1 MAPDGTGADRPTTHT
16 TRRDFLRWSGGIAAS
31 AGLLGGGGALLDAC
45 GGGGGQGQS
54 GNAGQPKKGG
64 HVTEGWF
71 SDIKTFNSTLSSD
84 VYSSLCIGLCFDG
97 LLNVDAKGNLIPGL
111 AQSVPSVGSDQN
123 TYEFKLRPNLKW
135 SDGQPLTS
143 DDVLFT
149 YNLFFAPQ
157 YEVVNSPRRGDFT
170 AHVASISAPDPQT
183 FVIKTKHPYGPTLPT
198 HGLYG
203 VLPKHV
209 LGSIPPAGINTAD
222 FNTAPTVCSGV
233 FKFVKWVKGAQITFE
248 RNPTYWGGQSRLD
261 GFVYKVVSSTVQ
273 VANQLKTG
281 EIDVGQIDASQLSAI
296 QATHGITVDGFA
308 TPSFSFYMY
317 QLDPTKP
324 AGQIFQDVNVRQA
337 LLYATDR
344 AGIVKTAVFGQG
356 EVANSVEPPTSWA
369 WNKNTKPTYPH
380 DPDKA
385 NKMLES
391 AGWVKGPDGIR
402 AKGGKRL
409 AFTIQGIAGSTPATN
424 TMQIMQQNWK
434 QVGVELTPKS
444 VQFDQ
449 IVTAITDTRDF
460 DLILVGFN
468 FGSDPDESQ
477 LFSSAGTRPGGFNGF
492 DFKNAEADRLQTQA
506 AASIDRATRKQLYF
520 QYQNLMAQLVPAPV
534 LYFQKFNWGLA
545 QRVQGYGLGPF
556 NQYGNRP
563 WMKDVWVTD
572 SK

>member
-1 MAPDGTGADRPTTHT
+1 MAPEENGPAHWAHT
-16 TRRDFLRWSGGIAAS
+16 SRRNFLRLAGGLT
-31 AGLLGGGGALLDAC
+31 LLGGSSAAFLEAC
-45 GGGGGQGQS
+45 GGGGQS
-54 GNAGQPKKGG
+54 GGSSGSETPKKGG

-84 VYSSLCIGLCFDG
+84 TYSSLAIGLVFDG
-97 LLNVDAKGNLIPGL
+97 LLNITADGKLVPAL
-111 AQSVPSVGSDQN
+111 AQSVPTVESDQN
-123 TYEFKLRPNLKW
+123 TYVFKLKPNVKW

-143 DDVLFT
+143 ADVLFT
-149 YNLFFAPQ
+149 YNLFFAPE
-157 YEVVNSPRRGDFT
+157 YEPVNSPRRGDFT
-170 AHVASISAPDPQT
+170 SHVASISAPDPQT
-183 FVIKTKHPYGPTLPT
+183 FVIKTKSPYGPTLPT

-222 FNTAPTVCSGV
+222 FNSNPTVTSGV
-233 FKFVKWVKGAQITFE
+233 FKFVKWDKGAQITFE
-248 RNPTYWGGQSRLD
+248 RNPNYYAGASRLD
-261 GFVYKVVSSTVQ
+261 GFVYKTVSSTVA

-281 EIDVGQIDASQLSAI
+281 EIDVGQIDASQLTAI
-296 QATHGITVDGFA
+296 QATKGITVNGFT

-317 QLDPTKP
+317 QLDPAKP

-344 AGIVKTAVFGQG
+344 EGIVKTAVFGQG
-356 EVANSVEPPTSWA
+356 AVANSVEPPTSWA
-369 WNKNTKPTYPH
+369 WNKNTKPTYSH

-391 AGWVKGPDGIR
+391 AGWVKGADGIR

-409 AFTIQGIAGSTPATN
+409 SFVMQGIAGSTAATN

-434 QVGVELTPKS
+434 AVGVELTPKS

-449 IVTAITDTRDF
+449 IVTAITATRDF

-492 DFKNAEADRLQTQA
+492 NFKNAEADKLQTQA
-506 AASIDRATRKQLYF
+506 AASTDRNDRKQLYF
-520 QYQNLMAQLVPAPV
+520 QYQDLMAQLVPAPV
-534 LYFQKFNWGLA
+534 LYFQRFNWGIG
-545 QRVQGYGLGPF
+545 QRVKSYGVGPF

-572 SK
+572 GK